1 MLSEHLDTTNKKVL
15 VIDDDAAVRMLA
27 RASLEQYSL
36 SVFEAVDGA
45 EGLEEFKT
53 AQPDIILLD
62 VVMPG
67 MNGFEVCSAVRGLPG
82 GDNVPIIMMTG
93 CDDLASINRAFRSGA
108 TEFLTKP
115 INWMT
120 LPYHVRYVIRSS
132 TMFDKLQQSE
142 QQNSVILQTLPDQVL
157 YVKND
162 GTIIRKNRQ
171 SVFDNVLSVQE
182 KERQNIL
189 DIYPADFG
197 RRLMETIKNGMV
209 HTREQVFEYSYGNDG
224 NLKHYEVRIVK
235 SSLEECLVVIR
246 DNTAQ
251 MKAIQQTKQ
260 TKEYLEAIIKNSVD
274 GIIVTDSLGN
284 ITAVNPAV
292 AKMFKCRGEELIGK
306 HLVKLAGD
314 DAERI
319 AEIRNKMPALFENGW
334 ASFELLL
341 SRMDGTQVEVECN
354 TALVKNEAGEV
365 LSSVNSLRDITER
378 KKLDAHLLQ
387 SEKMRALG
395 ELSAGVAHDFNN
407 ILAIIIGR
415 CQMLK
420 KSHEYPLFDEKRKTM
435 IELITGLDI
444 IEKAALDGAETVSRI
459 QQFSKKDKDNKNYIA
474 IDINKL
480 LHDVVEYT
488 RAVWETIAQQKGVSF
503 SVIKNFSPVAPVS
516 GHPSQL
522 REVYINLIKNAIE
535 AMPDGGTI
543 TIETFM
549 DNNNV
554 AVKVRDSGRGMPAE
568 IQERIFDPF
577 FTTKGSQSTGLGLSI
592 SYGIINRHYGT
603 ITVDSLP
610 GKGTTFSIYLPQA
623 GEVKKAEEVAKK
635 DEVSASSG
643 PARILI
649 IDDEE
654 EIRGLLQEIV
664 AADGHV
670 VDIAPDGKSGLE
682 KMDFQHY
689 DLVFTDVGMPGLS
702 GWDVA
707 KKVKEMN
714 QKTPVALITGYHIY
728 NATEELQEKGVDFIL
743 YKPFHIAE
751 VQQLIAQGIQLR
763 DRLAYN

>member
-27 RASLEQYSL
+27 RASLEQCSL

-67 MNGFEVCSAVRGLPG
+67 MNGFEVCSALRGLPG

-182 KERQNIL
+182 QERQKIL

-197 RRLMETIKNGMV
+197 RRLMEVIKNGMV

-251 MKAIQQTKQ
+251 MRAIQQTKQ

-292 AKMFKCRGEELIGK
+292 AKMFKCREEELIKK
-306 HLVKLAGD
+306 HLVELAGD
-314 DAERI
+314 DAVRI
-319 AEIRNKMPALFENGW
+319 TEMRNKMPALFENGW
-334 ASFELLL
+334 ATYELLL

-354 TALVKNEAGEV
+354 TALIKNEAGEV
-365 LSSVNSLRDITER
+365 LSSVSSLRDTTER
-378 KKLDAHLLQ
+378 KKIDAHLLQ
-387 SEKMRALG
+387 SEKLRALG

-420 KSHEYPLFDEKRKTM
+420 KSHTYPIADEKRKTM
-435 IELITGLDI
+435 IELKTGLDI
-444 IEKAALDGAETVSRI
+444 IEKAALDGAETVGRI
-459 QQFSKKDKDNKNYIA
+459 QQFSRQDKDNKNYIA

-480 LHDVVEYT
+480 LNDVVEYT
-488 RAVWETIAQQKGVSF
+488 RAVWENLAQNEGISF
-503 SVIKNFSPVAPVS
+503 SIIKNFSPVAPVS

-522 REVYINLIKNAIE
+522 REVFINLVKNALE

-549 DNNNV
+549 DNNKV
-554 AVKVRDSGRGMPAE
+554 AVKVRDSGRGMPGE
-568 IQERIFDPF
+568 IHERIFDPF

-623 GEVKKAEEVAKK
+623 EEVKQAEEVAKK
-635 DEVSASSG
+635 DEMSAASR
-643 PARILI
+643 PVRILI

-682 KMDFQHY
+682 KMDFEHY

-763 DRLAYN
+763 DRMLYN